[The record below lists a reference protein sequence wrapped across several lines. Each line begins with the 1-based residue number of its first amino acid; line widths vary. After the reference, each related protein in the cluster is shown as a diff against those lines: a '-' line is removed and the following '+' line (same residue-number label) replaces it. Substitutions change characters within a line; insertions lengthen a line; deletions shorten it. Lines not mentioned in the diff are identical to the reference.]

1 VSLRLYTYVSALWLV
16 PGPTPSLCMAGALP
30 PTGPSRWQRPWRLLS
45 SCILYILPLLS
56 TNASLQLSVP
66 PAEPQFCIAR
76 VTSIRQF
83 LTFVPLSD
91 PLRSTHYQ
99 TPSWWI
105 PLGSEG
111 DVLFSTLVP
120 SGLLSLPTFTSGAV
134 CLTQPWVVPRH
145 SLALVVSRK
154 GFARAVWESFA
165 SSDLPRSMRPHMAFL
180 MRHSRSP
187 LHFPSLQI

>member
-1 VSLRLYTYVSALWLV
+1 
-16 PGPTPSLCMAGALP
+16 MAGAFSPRGLRSGNGRGGFSVP
-30 PTGPSRWQRPWRLLS
+30 VFFI
-45 SCILYILPLLS
+45 SCHFFLRMPHYS
-56 TNASLQLSVP
+56 YQVP